1 MDGEDHRTQ
10 THVEDPTPTCS
21 ARPSHLRVPPT
32 GWHKSSY
39 SEGGE
44 HCVEADDAALPAF
57 RAPNA
62 AWTTYI
68 HAIHADRIW
77 TTCQVAS
84 PQGD

>member
-1 MDGEDHRTQ
+1 MSKTLR
-10 THVEDPTPTCS
+10 
-21 ARPSHLRVPPT
+21 RPAPHALHISEFPPT

-77 TTCQVAS
+77 TTCQVAP